1 MVCSPQRH
9 LIVQQKL
16 KSNETYSFTHH
27 GFNPH
32 HQEGVEYHKQNI
44 GQRMRSFRYIV
55 NSKRIFTKFYSCV
68 IIEKKGGISMLAIF
82 NAELVMRDHLIPEA
96 VLFVEDGRIADFG
109 EMRTTSI
116 PAGCEI
122 LDAKGA
128 YVGPGL
134 VDIHSHSGTG
144 VRFIDD
150 PAKATREHLHQ
161 GTTSILATPT
171 TRGTI
176 AGYLEQIAR
185 IRDAMATPEGASIA
199 GIYME
204 GPFINPNYGSL
215 SNQKGLNIPRVFDP
229 VPEDYEPLLKAGA
242 DIIRVWGTAPER
254 EGIENFVKAAKAAN
268 LKVRFAV
275 THSEATP
282 QQIEA
287 LMPYGLCIGT
297 HHTNATGTIVN
308 YPECRGVCVDEGVN
322 YNDAIYAELISDS
335 MGIHVDPYMQR
346 LVRKIKTDDRIIL
359 ISDQTIH
366 EPIPVPGLE
375 HVTDLNFTY
384 RKDGAIDISGSKLT
398 LNMACRNYMKHTGAS
413 IVDAFKVASY
423 NPAKA
428 VGLTDR
434 GEIRKGLRADL
445 VITDIHMNIQN
456 VILGGNIVK

>member
-1 MVCSPQRH
+1 M
-9 LIVQQKL
+9 KA
-16 KSNETYSFTHH
+16 
-27 GFNPH
+27 
-32 HQEGVEYHKQNI
+32 
-44 GQRMRSFRYIV
+44 
-55 NSKRIFTKFYSCV
+55 
-68 IIEKKGGISMLAIF
+68 II

-96 VLFVEDGRIADFG
+96 VLFIEDGKIAGFG
-109 EMRTTSI
+109 EMRTTPI
-116 PAGCEI
+116 PVGCEI
-122 LDAKGA
+122 IDAAGA

-150 PAKATREHLHQ
+150 PAGATVEHLQ
-161 GTTSILATPT
+161 CGTTSILATPN
-171 TRGTI
+171 TRGTLPK
-176 AGYLEQIAR
+176 YLEQIDR
-185 IRDAMATPEGASIA
+185 IRKAMATPEGATIA

-204 GPFINPNYGSL
+204 GPYINANYGSL
-215 SNQKGLNIPRVFDP
+215 SNQKGANVPRVFDP
-229 VPEDYEPLLKAGA
+229 VPEDYEPLLEAGA

-268 LKVRFAV
+268 PNVRFAV

-322 YNDAIYAELISDS
+322 YNNDIYAELISDS

-346 LVRKIKTDDRIIL
+346 LVRKIKGDDRIIL

-366 EPIPVPGLE
+366 EPMVVPGLE

-398 LNMACRNYMKHTGAS
+398 LNVACRNYMKHTGAS
-413 IVDAFKVASY
+413 IVDAFKVGSY
-423 NPAKA
+423 NPSRA

-434 GEIRKGLRADL
+434 GEIRVGLRADL
-445 VITDIHMNIQN
+445 IFVDIKMNVKT
-456 VILGGNIVK
+456 VILGGKVVK

>member
-1 MVCSPQRH
+1 M
-9 LIVQQKL
+9 KA
-16 KSNETYSFTHH
+16 
-27 GFNPH
+27 
-32 HQEGVEYHKQNI
+32 
-44 GQRMRSFRYIV
+44 
-55 NSKRIFTKFYSCV
+55 
-68 IIEKKGGISMLAIF
+68 II

-96 VLFVEDGRIADFG
+96 VLLIEDGKIVGFG
-109 EMRTTSI
+109 EMRTTPI
-116 PAGCEI
+116 PEGCEI
-122 LDAKGA
+122 IDAQGA

-134 VDIHSHSGTG
+134 VDIHCHSGTG
-144 VRFIDD
+144 VRFIHE
-150 PAKATREHLHQ
+150 PAKATQEHLDC

-171 TRGTI
+171 TRGTRD
-176 AGYLEQIAR
+176 GYVEQIAK
-185 IRDAMATPEGASIA
+185 IREAMATPEGATIA

-204 GPFINPNYGSL
+204 GPYINAGYGSM
-215 SNQKGLNIPRVFDP
+215 SNQQGPDAPRVFDP

-268 LKVRFAV
+268 PDVRFAV

-282 QQIEA
+282 QQIEK

-308 YPECRGVCVDEGVN
+308 YPECRGVCVDECVN
-322 YNDAIYAELISDS
+322 YNNEIYAELISDS

-346 LVRKIKTDDRIIL
+346 LVRKIKGDDRIIL

-384 RKDGAIDISGSKLT
+384 RKDGRIDISGSKLT
-398 LNMACRNYMKHTGAS
+398 LNVACRNYMKHTGAS

-428 VGLTDR
+428 VGLNDR
-434 GEIRKGLRADL
+434 GEIREGLRADL
-445 VITDIHMNIQN
+445 VFVDIKMNVKT
-456 VILGGNIVK
+456 VILGGEVVR